1 MQSPMDP
8 KDVKKHPD
16 SNFLSL
22 SRAKTQD
29 KRPSRQ
35 KAEDVLSARHDY
47 ISNERLP
54 YPMDEQMFKTGGNGY
69 YKNQN
74 FVSDI
79 HSHMNKK
86 NAGMPPLGLQ

>member
-1 MQSPMDP
+1 
-8 KDVKKHPD
+8 
-16 SNFLSL
+16 
-22 SRAKTQD
+22 
-29 KRPSRQ
+29 
-35 KAEDVLSARHDY
+35 
-47 ISNERLP
+47 
-54 YPMDEQMFKTGGNGY
+54 MDEQMFKTGGNGY